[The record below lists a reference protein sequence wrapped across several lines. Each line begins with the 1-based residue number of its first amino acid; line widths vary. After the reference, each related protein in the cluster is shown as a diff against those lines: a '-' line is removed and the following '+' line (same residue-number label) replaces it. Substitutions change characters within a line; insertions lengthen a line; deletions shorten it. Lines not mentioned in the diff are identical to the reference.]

1 MVAAVLKDMTPL
13 VFRNMSSSCIVLITV
28 VSADS
33 SGGELT
39 HNRVAGAISRYYFDP
54 HLPAEA

>member
-1 MVAAVLKDMTPL
+1 MVAAVLIDRIPRGL
-13 VFRNMSSSCIVLITV
+13 SNMSSSCIVLITV